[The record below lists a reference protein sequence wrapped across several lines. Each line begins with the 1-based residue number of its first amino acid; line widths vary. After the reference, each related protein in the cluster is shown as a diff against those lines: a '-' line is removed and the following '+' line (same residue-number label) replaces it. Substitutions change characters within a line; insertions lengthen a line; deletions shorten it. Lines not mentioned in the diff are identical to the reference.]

1 MDKPKPKLSSAQNS
15 PVNEWP
21 SEGRLEEAELPPL
34 QVQVNLAAEEE
45 DLAKKEAYLRSWQ
58 QLQTDF
64 EDLNHIFRDFSQMVH
79 EQKELVNEVEQHVE
93 TAAVNVEEGNK
104 ILAKAAKMKSAAY
117 PMFGALIG
125 GCMAGPIGMVAG
137 LKLGAL
143 AGLSGGILGFTGG
156 KLLKYNEVEPEKPV
170 EEEQPKEEL
179 TVAQPTTL
187 DVIS

>member
-1 MDKPKPKLSSAQNS
+1 MDKPKPKLNSSQNS
-15 PVNEWP
+15 PVDEWP
-21 SEGRLEEAELPPL
+21 TDGPLEEAQLPPL

-79 EQKELVNEVEQHVE
+79 EQKEVVNEIEQHVE
-93 TAAVNVEEGNK
+93 TAAENVEEGNK
-104 ILAKAAKMKSAAY
+104 ILAKAAKMKSATY

-156 KLLKYNEVEPEKPV
+156 KLLKYKEIEPEMTM
-170 EEEQPKEEL
+170 EENQTKEE
-179 TVAQPTTL
+179 TAVVQRSTL
-187 DVIS
+187 GVIS